1 MFPVWTLFLLLLC
14 YILGA
19 VPFGS
24 LVARQ
29 LAGIDL
35 KKHGSGNTGAANAF
49 RALGWK
55 GGLLVLALDVLKG
68 TVAVWLAYFTLLPN
82 FLLPFA
88 RIGFGMAAIVGHNYS
103 IFQGF
108 KGGKGVATS
117 LGVLLAISPKVALL
131 AVLLWVGLVGL
142 TRYSSVGSLGA
153 TAAVPVLM
161 VVYGDSLIYVAF
173 AFCAAAMT
181 FHRHRANIER
191 LRAGQEL
198 RIDDRTL
205 PKG

>member
-1 MFPVWTLFLLLLC
+1 VIPWWIFLFVVS
-14 YILGA
+14 YVLGA
-19 VPFGS
+19 LPFGS
-24 LVARQ
+24 IVARRM
-29 LAGIDL
+29 AGIDL

-55 GGLLVLALDVLKG
+55 GGLTVLALDVLKG
-68 TVAVWLAYFTLLPN
+68 TFAVWLAYFALLPN
-82 FLLPFA
+82 FLLPVA
-88 RIGFGMAAIVGHNYS
+88 QIAFGLAAILGHNYS

-117 LGVLLAISPKVALL
+117 LGVLLALSPKVAIL

-161 VVYGDSLIYVAF
+161 IVYGDPLIYVLFAF
-173 AFCAAAMT
+173 AATGLT

-198 RIDDRTL
+198 RIDDRTV
-205 PKG
+205 PGK